1 MCLCYIMFFIH
12 SKNNKTN
19 KKINVFTF
27 YSKFRCKISY
37 QNYIILSIHL
47 ISPNCFFIHI
57 ACIFSC
63 NGDGNL

>member
-1 MCLCYIMFFIH
+1 MFFFIH

-19 KKINVFTF
+19 KKLMFLLF

-37 QNYIILSIHL
+37 QNYIILSMYL
-47 ISPNCFFIHI
+47 ISPSFIHI

-63 NGDGNL
+63 NDYGDGNL